1 MTFGAEI
8 WAPAAI
14 GAAGSVVGGLLG
26 GAGKA
31 NQETKLQRTQRK
43 LVDKLV
49 SSLSGQGPFADLY
62 NTDNDV
68 FQKSFVEP
76 AKALFSNQ
84 IAPQIQQQFIASGQQ
99 RGTALDDQLLRAGVD
114 LDSMLNQYMY
124 QFNQDSLNRKQGT
137 INSILG
143 AGSGSPNETSIGQDA
158 LSSLSGY
165 LASPGFSKAISRPF
179 KKTTADTNQIPDR
192 KGFEPQT

>member
-68 FQKSFVEP
+68 FQKS
-76 AKALFSNQ
+76 
-84 IAPQIQQQFIASGQQ
+84 
-99 RGTALDDQLLRAGVD
+99 
-114 LDSMLNQYMY
+114 
-124 QFNQDSLNRKQGT
+124 
-137 INSILG
+137 
-143 AGSGSPNETSIGQDA
+143 
-158 LSSLSGY
+158 
-165 LASPGFSKAISRPF
+165 
-179 KKTTADTNQIPDR
+179 
-192 KGFEPQT
+192 